1 MVARIIFSLYA
12 WNAGP
17 VDVTDVDIS
26 VVDII
31 REFQFLIDLSTDILM
46 EGTSEGHPA
55 LYKFEAASPP
65 MFRHIELFKILL
77 S

>member
-1 MVARIIFSLYA
+1 MVARIIFSLYT

-31 REFQFLIDLSTDILM
+31 REFQFLIDLSTDISM
-46 EGTSEGHPA
+46 EVTSEGHPA
-55 LYKFEAASPP
+55 LYKF
-65 MFRHIELFKILL
+65 
-77 S
+77 